1 MNDDDLL
8 AVIKNS
14 LEYRDAHACLRSI
27 KLIRMRLDILE
38 EKAKD
43 VIDAETE
50 CIARE
55 RSHTNDPYTKT
66 G

>member
-1 MNDDDLL
+1 MNDNDLL
-8 AVIKNS
+8 AVIKND

-38 EKAKD
+38 DKAKD
-43 VIDAETE
+43 VIDAETKR
-50 CIARE
+50 IARE
-55 RSHTNDPYTKT
+55 KSESNNEYRKT